1 MKVTKA
7 DMKKTVL
14 GWREW
19 ALLPDLKVKRIKV
32 KIDTGARTSALHVSN
47 MVFYRKGRYEYV
59 EFLIHP
65 TQRKQ
70 RPVIKARAKVVEFR
84 LVKSSNGQ
92 VSVRPVIKTRVK
104 IADKEF
110 EIELTLVNRDLM
122 GFRMLLG
129 RQALKNFLIV
139 PTKSFLQGS

>member
-1 MKVTKA
+1 MKVTKS
-7 DMKKTVL
+7 DIKKTPL

-19 ALLPDLKVKRIKV
+19 VSFPDFNVKAIKA
-32 KIDTGARTSALHVSN
+32 KIDTGARTSSLHVTD
-47 MVFYRKGRYEYV
+47 MVFTKKGRTEYV
-59 EFLIHP
+59 EFVIHP
-65 TQRKQ
+65 IQRKQ
-70 RPVIKARAKVVEFR
+70 KPRVKARAKVLEYR
-84 LVKSSNGQ
+84 HVKSSNGHI
-92 VSVRPVIKTRVK
+92 SIRPVIETAII

-110 EIELTLVNRDLM
+110 NIELTLVNRDLM

>member
-7 DMKKTVL
+7 DMKKPVL

-19 ALLPDLKVKRIKV
+19 VTLPDLKVKKIKV

-47 MVFYRKGRYEYV
+47 MVFSKKGRYEYV
-59 EFLIHP
+59 EFLVHP

-70 RPVIKARAKVVEFR
+70 KPVMKARAKVLEFR
-84 LVKSSNGQ
+84 VVKSSNGQ
-92 VSVRPVIKTRVK
+92 ISVRPVIETRVK

-110 EIELTLVNRDLM
+110 NIELTLVNRDLM

-129 RQALKNFLIV
+129 RQALKNFLVI